1 MEPALPDEVWIMV
14 FRLLV
19 RTHGLVEYTSLLR
32 IATTSKSFRVRAIAF
47 WNESLSVAGET
58 EAMVAE
64 PARVFNPRD
73 ACASLPPIGILRPLL
88 VSDLDEGVLP
98 IGTGWSILRSA
109 RSACIRT
116 SDAARDLASL
126 ARLAPAVTAVT
137 VIFNAQNVSF
147 GPTIVMDDGVRCLII
162 DRCNAARVGW
172 EPSGPKRPVSGSI
185 RCRGVTHFAISGRAR
200 GLPSFECIEMPNA
213 RHVLVGHAPGSFAG
227 IERLTGLLS
236 LAIGDTGTGQGVL
249 PTIGNLGALRNLRKL
264 YIGFSSIF
272 TFVKFTSDALP
283 SLARLVSI
291 TVCTPRGAEDMFLHR
306 AHASRACLTGLE
318 SLGLVGLGG
327 EGEGREGSWPAI
339 LAPVP
344 MHTDLPRSALLKRL
358 DIHCAWYSSWV
369 QWRGLSSITELSLGG
384 IRIVR
389 DHRLPRRPPAM
400 VASLE
405 SLGLASMLS
414 LTVLRLNDIQHLQS
428 LSGLLALPSSLST
441 LVVTKCADLTQ
452 AGCMV
457 LGAMHSLVELSFTEC
472 GLGGHGLVPTV
483 PSLIALTRLDTLCV
497 DLRVDDDDED
507 DDDADA
513 EIMIPE
519 IPPSLRRLRF
529 HSENSYQALERPQLE
544 YMSRLAEENQRLTE
558 LSIGYWDGVWV
569 SGFGIVPYQKAPA
582 LG

>member
-19 RTHGLVEYTSLLR
+19 RTHGLMEYAPLLR
-32 IATTSKSFRVRAIAF
+32 IAATSKSFRVRAIAF
-47 WNESLSVAGET
+47 WNESFSVPGEI
-58 EAMVAE
+58 EAMVSE

-73 ACASLPPIGILRPLL
+73 GCASLPPIGILRPPL
-88 VSDLDEGVLP
+88 VSDLDEGKLP

-116 SDAARDLASL
+116 SDAAHDLASL

-147 GPTIVMDDGVRCLII
+147 GASPIVMDDGVRCLIV

-172 EPSGPKRPVSGSI
+172 EPRSPVSGSI
-185 RCRGVTHFAISGRAR
+185 RCHGVTHFAVSGRAR

-227 IERLTGLLS
+227 IERLAGLLS

-249 PTIGNLGALRNLRKL
+249 PTIGNLGALRSLRKL

-306 AHASRACLTGLE
+306 AHAARACLTGLE
-318 SLGLVGLGG
+318 SLGLTGLGG
-327 EGEGREGSWPAI
+327 EGGEGREGSWPAI

-358 DIHCAWYSSWV
+358 DIHCVWYSSWV
-369 QWRGLSSITELSLGG
+369 QWHGLSSITELSLTG

-389 DHRLPRRPPAM
+389 DHRRPPAM

-441 LVVTKCADLTQ
+441 LVVAKCADLTQ

-457 LGAMHSLVELSFTEC
+457 LGTMHSLVELSFTEC

-497 DLRVDDDDED
+497 DLRDDDDEED
-507 DDDADA
+507 
-513 EIMIPE
+513 EIMVPE

-529 HSENSYQALERPQLE
+529 HSENSYQALESPQLE
-544 YMSRLAEENQRLTE
+544 YMRRLAAENPRLTE
-558 LSIGYWDGVWV
+558 LSIGYWDRAWV